1 MTFTYHFPKHTSRKN
16 FKRSDIEEMN
26 RKNRELQEIQ
36 EQYDNA
42 RREALNKNRKYVQ

>member
-1 MTFTYHFPKHTSRKN
+1 MTYTYHFPKHTSRKN
-16 FKRSDIEEMN
+16 FKRSDIAELN

-42 RREALNKNRKYVQ
+42 RREALNKYKKYVQ